1 MMDKIM
7 EFVGLPL
14 VGALF
19 VYSIFILATMEK
31 VT

>member
-19 VYSIFILATMEK
+19 VFSIWVLATGEWL
-31 VT
+31 